1 MASHLSWSAA
11 MNQPPTSAAMNIR
24 PVRPD
29 DTLLMQTFLQGLG
42 DESRRHR
49 FHGAVNACSSGLLRL
64 MTCVDGSR
72 HVAWVV
78 VGMAPGGLRLLGEA
92 RFFRSASGEEAEMA
106 LAVADDCRGHGV
118 ADRLMQ
124 TLVAA
129 AGARGVQQLR
139 AEVELSNQRMR
150 AFVQRHGFAETQAA
164 VDAES
169 GVLTLMRSVPN
180 LRRRR
185 LH

>member
-1 MASHLSWSAA
+1 
-11 MNQPPTSAAMNIR
+11 MNQLSTTAAMNIR
-24 PVRPD
+24 PVRAD

-64 MTCVDGSR
+64 MTCADGSR

-78 VGMAPGGLRLLGEA
+78 VGMAPGGPRLLGEA
-92 RFFRSASGEEAEMA
+92 RFFRSASGDEAEMA

-129 AGARGVQQLR
+129 AGARGVQRLR

-150 AFVQRHGFAETQAA
+150 AFVHRHGFAEAMAA
-164 VDAES
+164 VDAEP
-169 GVLTLMRSVPN
+169 GVLTLVRSVAD
-180 LRRRR
+180 LRRGR

>member
-1 MASHLSWSAA
+1 MT
-11 MNQPPTSAAMNIR
+11 QPTSPAAMNIR

-29 DTLLMQTFLQGLG
+29 DARLMQTFLQGLS

-49 FHGAVNACSSGLLRL
+49 FHGAVNVCSSGLLRL
-64 MTCVDGSR
+64 MTCADGSL

-78 VGMAPGGLRLLGEA
+78 IGMAPGGPRLLGEA
-92 RFFRSASGEEAEMA
+92 RFFRSASGDEAEMA
-106 LAVADDCRGHGV
+106 LAVADACRGHGV

-124 TLVAA
+124 TLIAA
-129 AGARGVQQLR
+129 AGARGVQRLR

-150 AFVQRHGFAETQAA
+150 AFVCRHGFAEANA
-164 VDAES
+164 GVDVDP
-169 GVLTLMRSVPN
+169 GVLTLVRPVPD

-185 LH
+185 MH

>member
-1 MASHLSWSAA
+1 
-11 MNQPPTSAAMNIR
+11 MNQPPTSAAMSIR

-49 FHGAVNACSSGLLRL
+49 FHGAVNVCSSGLLRL
-64 MTCVDGSR
+64 MTCTDGSR

-78 VGMAPGGLRLLGEA
+78 VGMAPGGPRLLGEA
-92 RFFRSASGEEAEMA
+92 RFFRSAGGDEAEMA
-106 LAVADDCRGHGV
+106 LAVADDCRGLGV

-124 TLVAA
+124 TLLAA
-129 AGARGVQQLR
+129 AGARGVNQLR
-139 AEVELSNQRMR
+139 AEVELSNRRMR
-150 AFVQRHGFAETQAA
+150 AFLQRHGFAEAEAEAA
-164 VDAES
+164 VETEP
-169 GVLTLMRSVPN
+169 GVLTLVRSVSD
-180 LRRRR
+180 LRGRH

>member
-1 MASHLSWSAA
+1 MNPLSTTAA
-11 MNQPPTSAAMNIR
+11 MSIR
-24 PVRPD
+24 PVRAD
-29 DTLLMQTFLQGLG
+29 DSLLMQTFLQALG

-64 MTCVDGSR
+64 MTCADGSR

-78 VGMAPGGLRLLGEA
+78 LGMAPDGPRLLGEA
-92 RFFRSASGEEAEMA
+92 RFFRDAGGDEAEMA
-106 LAVADDCRGHGV
+106 LAVAEDCRGQGV

-129 AGARGVQQLR
+129 AGARGVQRLR
-139 AEVELSNQRMR
+139 AEVELNNQRMR
-150 AFVQRHGFAETQAA
+150 SFVRRHGFAEAKAA

-169 GVLTLMRSVPN
+169 GVLTLVRSVPD

-185 LH
+185 LQ

>member
-1 MASHLSWSAA
+1 
-11 MNQPPTSAAMNIR
+11 MNLPPTCTSMNIR

-29 DTLLMQTFLQGLG
+29 DSLLMQDFLQGLG

-64 MTCVDGSR
+64 MTCADGSS

-78 VGMAPGGLRLLGEA
+78 VGMASGGPRLLGEA
-92 RFFRSASGEEAEMA
+92 RFFRNAGGDEAEMA
-106 LAVADDCRGHGV
+106 LAVADDCRGQGV
-118 ADRLMQ
+118 ADRLIL

-129 AGARGVQQLR
+129 AGARGVQRLR
-139 AEVELSNQRMR
+139 AEVERSNPRMR
-150 AFVQRHGFAETQAA
+150 AFVQRHGFAEVESG
-164 VDAES
+164 VDAEP
-169 GVLTLMRSVPN
+169 GVLTLVRSVQD
-180 LRRRR
+180 LRRRH

>member
-1 MASHLSWSAA
+1 
-11 MNQPPTSAAMNIR
+11 MNQPPTTTAMNIR

-29 DTLLMQTFLQGLG
+29 DTLLMQSFLQGLG

-49 FHGAVNACSSGLLRL
+49 FHGAVNVSSGGLLRL

-78 VGMAPGGLRLLGEA
+78 VGLAPGGPRLLGEA
-92 RFFRSASGEEAEMA
+92 RFFRSAHGDDAEMA

-118 ADRLMQ
+118 ADRLML
-124 TLVAA
+124 TLLAA
-129 AGARGVQQLR
+129 ASARGVQQLR

-150 AFVQRHGFAETQAA
+150 AFVHRHGFAETRAA
-164 VDAES
+164 VDAEP
-169 GVLTLMRSVPN
+169 GVLTLVRSVPD
-180 LRRRR
+180 LHRGR

>member
-1 MASHLSWSAA
+1 
-11 MNQPPTSAAMNIR
+11 MNQPPTTSATMSIR

-49 FHGAVNACSSGLLRL
+49 FHGAVNVCSSGLLRL
-64 MTCVDGSR
+64 MTCADGSR

-78 VGMAPGGLRLLGEA
+78 VGTAPGGPRLLGEA
-92 RFFRSASGEEAEMA
+92 RFFRSAGGDEAEMA
-106 LAVADDCRGHGV
+106 LAVADDCRGRGI
-118 ADRLMQ
+118 ADRLLQ

-129 AGARGVQQLR
+129 AGARGVQRLR
-139 AEVELSNQRMR
+139 AEVEQSNQRMR
-150 AFVQRHGFAETQAA
+150 GFVQRHGFAEASA
-164 VDAES
+164 DHGAGP
-169 GVLTLMRSVPN
+169 GVLVM
-180 LRRRR
+180 LRTVADLRARR

>member
-1 MASHLSWSAA
+1 
-11 MNQPPTSAAMNIR
+11 MNHAPTAAAMNIR

-49 FHGAVNACSSGLLRL
+49 FHGAVNVCSSGLLRL
-64 MTCVDGSR
+64 MTCADGSR

-78 VGMAPGGLRLLGEA
+78 VGMAPGAPRLLGEA
-92 RFFRSASGEEAEMA
+92 RFFRSASGDEAEMA

-124 TLVAA
+124 TLLAA
-129 AGARGVQQLR
+129 AGARGVQRLR

-150 AFVQRHGFAETQAA
+150 AFAHRHGFAEAEAA
-164 VDAES
+164 VDAET
-169 GVLTLMRSVPN
+169 GVLTLVRPVED

>member
-1 MASHLSWSAA
+1 
-11 MNQPPTSAAMNIR
+11 MNQPPITAAMTIR

-29 DTLLMQTFLQGLG
+29 DTLLMQTFLQGLS

-49 FHGAVNACSSGLLRL
+49 FHGAVNVCSSGLSRL
-64 MTCVDGSR
+64 MTSADGSR

-78 VGMAPGGLRLLGEA
+78 VAVAAGAPRLIGEA
-92 RFFRSASGEEAEMA
+92 RFFRDASGEVAEMA

-124 TLVAA
+124 TLLAA
-129 AGARGVQQLR
+129 AGARGVHQLR
-139 AEVELSNQRMR
+139 AEVEPSNQRMC
-150 AFVQRHGFAETQAA
+150 AFVQRHGFAEDKTAA
-164 VDAES
+164 DAEP
-169 GVLTLMRSVPN
+169 GVLTLLRTVPD
-180 LRRRR
+180 LRTRR

>member
-1 MASHLSWSAA
+1 
-11 MNQPPTSAAMNIR
+11 MNQLSTTVAMNIR
-24 PVRPD
+24 PVRTD
-29 DTLLMQTFLQGLG
+29 DTLLMRTFLQGLG

-64 MTCVDGSR
+64 MTCADGSR

-78 VGMAPGGLRLLGEA
+78 VGIAPGGPRLLGEA
-92 RFFRSASGEEAEMA
+92 RFFLNAGGDEAEMA
-106 LAVADDCRGHGV
+106 LAVADDCRGQGV

-129 AGARGVQQLR
+129 AGARGVQRLR
-139 AEVELSNQRMR
+139 ADVERSNQRMR
-150 AFVQRHGFAETQAA
+150 AFVRRHGFTETEPGAGADPGVQTLVRA
-164 VDAES
+164 VAD
-169 GVLTLMRSVPN
+169 
-180 LRRRR
+180 LRRGR

>member
-1 MASHLSWSAA
+1 
-11 MNQPPTSAAMNIR
+11 MNQLSTTAAMNIR
-24 PVRPD
+24 PVRAD

-49 FHGAVNACSSGLLRL
+49 FHGAVNACSAGLLRL
-64 MTCVDGSR
+64 MTCADGSR

-78 VGMAPGGLRLLGEA
+78 VGTAPCGPRLLGEA
-92 RFFRSASGEEAEMA
+92 RFFRSASGDEAEMA
-106 LAVADDCRGHGV
+106 LAVADDCRGQGV

-129 AGARGVQQLR
+129 AGARGVQWLR

-150 AFVQRHGFAETQAA
+150 AFVRRHGFADTEAA
-164 VDAES
+164 VDAEP
-169 GVLTLMRSVPN
+169 GVLTLVRAVAD
-180 LRRRR
+180 LRLGR

>member
-1 MASHLSWSAA
+1 
-11 MNQPPTSAAMNIR
+11 MNQPPTCASMNIR
-24 PVRPD
+24 PVRAD
-29 DTLLMQTFLQGLG
+29 DTLLMQHFLQGLG

-49 FHGAVNACSSGLLRL
+49 FHGAVNVCSSGLLRL
-64 MTCVDGSR
+64 MTCADGSR

-78 VGMAPGGLRLLGEA
+78 VGTAAGGPRLLGEA
-92 RFFRSASGEEAEMA
+92 RFFRNASGDEAEMA
-106 LAVADDCRGHGV
+106 LSVADDCRGQGV
-118 ADRLMQ
+118 AHRLMQ

-129 AGARGVQQLR
+129 AGARGVQRLR

-150 AFVQRHGFAETQAA
+150 AFVQRHGFAEAETV
-164 VDAES
+164 VDAEP
-169 GVLTLMRSVPN
+169 GVLTLLRSVPD

>member
-1 MASHLSWSAA
+1 
-11 MNQPPTSAAMNIR
+11 MNPLTTSGAMNIR
-24 PVRPD
+24 PVRAD

-64 MTCVDGSR
+64 MTCADGSR

-78 VGMAPGGLRLLGEA
+78 VGVTPDGPRLLGEA
-92 RFFRSASGEEAEMA
+92 RFFRDVSGDEAEMA
-106 LAVADDCRGHGV
+106 LALADDCRGQGV

-129 AGARGVQQLR
+129 AGARGVQRLR

-150 AFVQRHGFAETQAA
+150 AFVHRHGFVEAKAA
-164 VDAES
+164 VDAEP
-169 GVLTLMRSVPN
+169 GVLMLVRSVAD
-180 LRRRR
+180 LRPQRRQR

>member
-1 MASHLSWSAA
+1 
-11 MNQPPTSAAMNIR
+11 MNPTPTSAAAMSIR
-24 PVRPD
+24 PARPD
-29 DTLLMQTFLQGLG
+29 DTLLMQAFLQGLG

-64 MTCVDGSR
+64 LTCADGSR

-78 VGMAPGGLRLLGEA
+78 VGVAPAGPRLLGEA
-92 RFFRSASGEEAEMA
+92 RFFRNASGDEAEIA

-124 TLVAA
+124 TLLAA
-129 AGARGVQQLR
+129 AGARGVQRLR
-139 AEVELSNQRMR
+139 ADVEASNRPMR
-150 AFVQRHGFAETQAA
+150 AFARRHGFAEAEPAA
-164 VDAES
+164 DAEP
-169 GVLTLMRSVPN
+169 GVLTLLRAVPD
-180 LRRRR
+180 LRARR

>member
-1 MASHLSWSAA
+1 
-11 MNQPPTSAAMNIR
+11 MNQTLTSAAMSIR

-29 DTLLMQTFLQGLG
+29 DTVLMQTFLQGLG

-49 FHGAVNACSSGLLRL
+49 FHGAVNACSSGLVRL
-64 MTCVDGSR
+64 MTCADGSR

-78 VGMAPGGLRLLGEA
+78 VGMAPGGPRLLGEA
-92 RFFRSASGEEAEMA
+92 RFFLSASGDEAEMA
-106 LAVADDCRGHGV
+106 LAVADACRGQGI

-129 AGARGVQQLR
+129 AGARGVQRLR

-150 AFVQRHGFAETQAA
+150 AFVCRHGFAEANA
-164 VDAES
+164 GVDVEP
-169 GVLTLMRSVPN
+169 GVLTLVRPVPD

-185 LH
+185 MH

>member
-1 MASHLSWSAA
+1 MTPLS
-11 MNQPPTSAAMNIR
+11 TSAAMTIR
-24 PVRPD
+24 PVRAN
-29 DTLLMQTFLQGLG
+29 DTLLVQTFLQGLS

-49 FHGAVNACSSGLLRL
+49 FHGAVNTCSSGLLRL
-64 MTCVDGSR
+64 MTSPDGSR

-78 VGMAPGGLRLLGEA
+78 VAMAPGGPRLLGEA
-92 RFFRSASGEEAEMA
+92 RFFCDASGDEAEMA
-106 LAVADDCRGHGV
+106 VAVADDCRGQGV

-129 AGARGVQQLR
+129 AGARGVQRLR

-150 AFVQRHGFAETQAA
+150 GFLRRHDFAETAA
-164 VDAES
+164 SAAADAEP
-169 GVLTLMRSVPN
+169 GVLTLVRAVPD

>member
-1 MASHLSWSAA
+1 
-11 MNQPPTSAAMNIR
+11 MNQPLAPAAMSIR
-24 PVRPD
+24 LVRPD
-29 DTLLMQTFLQGLG
+29 DTLLMRAFLQGLG

-64 MTCVDGSR
+64 MTCADGSR

-78 VGMAPGGLRLLGEA
+78 VGSAPGGPRLLGEA
-92 RFFRSASGEEAEMA
+92 RFFRSISGDEAELA
-106 LAVADDCRGHGV
+106 LAVADDCRGHGI

-124 TLVAA
+124 TLIAA
-129 AGARGVQQLR
+129 AGARGVQWLR

-150 AFVQRHGFAETQAA
+150 AFVQRHGFAEAQAA
-164 VDAES
+164 VDADP
-169 GVLTLMRSVPN
+169 GVLSLVRPVPD
-180 LRRRR
+180 LRRRA

>member
-1 MASHLSWSAA
+1 
-11 MNQPPTSAAMNIR
+11 MNQTLTSAAMSIR

-29 DTLLMQTFLQGLG
+29 DTVLMQTFLQGLG

-49 FHGAVNACSSGLLRL
+49 FHGAVNACSSGLVRL
-64 MTCVDGSR
+64 MTCADGSR

-78 VGMAPGGLRLLGEA
+78 VGMAPGGPRLLGEA
-92 RFFRSASGEEAEMA
+92 RFFLSASGDEAEMA

-129 AGARGVQQLR
+129 AGARGVQRLR
-139 AEVELSNQRMR
+139 AEVELSNPRMR
-150 AFVQRHGFAETQAA
+150 AFVRRHGFVETNAA
-164 VDAES
+164 VDADP
-169 GVLTLMRSVPN
+169 GVLTLVRSVAM

>member
-1 MASHLSWSAA
+1 
-11 MNQPPTSAAMNIR
+11 MNPPPNCTSMNIR

-29 DTLLMQTFLQGLG
+29 DTLLMQNFLQGLA

-64 MTCVDGSR
+64 MTCADGSR

-78 VGMAPGGLRLLGEA
+78 VGMAPDGPRLLGEA
-92 RFFRSASGEEAEMA
+92 RFFRDASDDGAEMA
-106 LAVADDCRGHGV
+106 LAVADNCRGQGV
-118 ADRLMQ
+118 ADRLML
-124 TLVAA
+124 TLVSA
-129 AGARGVQQLR
+129 AGARGVQRLR
-139 AEVELSNQRMR
+139 AEVELSNARMR
-150 AFVQRHGFAETQAA
+150 GFMHRHGFAEAEDVA
-164 VDAES
+164 DAEP
-169 GVLTLMRSVPN
+169 GVLTLVRCVPD